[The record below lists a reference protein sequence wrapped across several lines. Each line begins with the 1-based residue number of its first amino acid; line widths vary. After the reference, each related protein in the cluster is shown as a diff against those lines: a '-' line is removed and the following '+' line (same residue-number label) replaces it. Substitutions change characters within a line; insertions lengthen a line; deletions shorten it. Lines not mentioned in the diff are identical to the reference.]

1 MRSIVK
7 TGLLALGLS
16 IGSTLRAQ
24 DSSAVAIGTRLR
36 LRTIPGSTWHYG
48 TFGGVAAD
56 SLVLKTALGVADHRY
71 YGPSL
76 DAIDVRDPNRDGRS
90 AHIRN
95 GAVAGAITG
104 AVLLLV
110 AVRHCTATSRS
121 TDGPPCSLG
130 YVGLPLWTL
139 GGLVAGGGVGAAWP
153 ARHWTRVTWAAL
165 TPEGRARPNER

>member
-1 MRSIVK
+1 MIRAIVK

-16 IGSTLRAQ
+16 VGSTLCAQ
-24 DSSAVAIGTRLR
+24 DSSAVAIGVRLR
-36 LRTIPGSTWHYG
+36 VRTAPGSPWHYG
-48 TFGGVAAD
+48 VFGGVAAD
-56 SLVLKTALGVADHRY
+56 SLVLITPLGAADHLY

-76 DAIDVRDPNRDGRS
+76 DAIDVRDQNRDVRS

-95 GAVAGAITG
+95 GAAAGALTG

-121 TDGPPCSLG
+121 TDGPPCSIG
-130 YVGLPLWTL
+130 YLGLPLWAL

-153 ARHWTRVTWAAL
+153 VRHWARVTWAAL
-165 TPEGRARPNER
+165 APDGRARP